1 MAVIFWIAIITIIRA
16 TNSETVDPK
25 EKLRADL
32 SNIKD
37 QLNGMQGNTEDLR
50 KSLDTFSEGLDEYIK
65 REDAEDVYNDRL
77 AKANA
82 VVLGTSKAIPKFKSG
97 DPGQIISGVLDM
109 TSMALT
115 TFGGPYGAAA
125 AVVVNIVS
133 SLIGLFM
140 TTPKSTPTL
149 EQVMKDVLD
158 EFTDEQL
165 FKRMNSFVTTLGKIH
180 GGIVAS
186 RKLSSDVEGNDL
198 TEGDITQLHTMI
210 DLFSTDTLLGDVKQN
225 IADEIISEKVSDANR
240 ALKTINVYCKLNI
253 VVELV
258 LVEFINY
265 IKEEGPENN
274 KLPTFYHSFMST
286 TRKNDKEYLGFLHL
300 PEVTEALVAAIY
312 QNAPEKYPE
321 LRQYIESIKVAP
333 IPESGL
339 EEGKTIYLTPKKWP
353 KWHFYL
359 SSESHSL
366 IYGSTNTNDQNKFI
380 LKKASSG
387 EEGREWMI
395 ENKYYPNYFISAR
408 KFESC
413 LPLKHPDEVDY
424 VEGLTMSYINRIKRN
439 CGTQCLANGK
449 CSGCYSNCYS
459 TFKIGRL
466 RNLVSINYVWRFTK
480 LKSSGRCLYYFI
492 SATQENFGPGYTL
505 FMKDSNNAN
514 AYLKYGNPKEKG
526 MFKLVKNS
534 CK

>member
-1 MAVIFWIAIITIIRA
+1 
-16 TNSETVDPK
+16 
-25 EKLRADL
+25 
-32 SNIKD
+32 
-37 QLNGMQGNTEDLR
+37 
-50 KSLDTFSEGLDEYIK
+50 
-65 REDAEDVYNDRL
+65 
-77 AKANA
+77 
-82 VVLGTSKAIPKFKSG
+82 
-97 DPGQIISGVLDM
+97 
-109 TSMALT
+109 
-115 TFGGPYGAAA
+115 
-125 AVVVNIVS
+125 
-133 SLIGLFM
+133 M
-140 TTPKSTPTL
+140 TTPKSTPSFDQVIAEALDTFNDKQLLIKMKSIMQTL
-149 EQVMKDVLD
+149 EKV
-158 EFTDEQL
+158 
-165 FKRMNSFVTTLGKIH
+165 H
-180 GGIVAS
+180 GGIVAN
-186 RKLSSDVEGNDL
+186 RKFSSDTEGNDL
-198 TEGDITQLHTMI
+198 TEEQITQMKTDI
-210 DLFSTDTLLGDVKQN
+210 EFFKTDTLLGDVKQN
-225 IADEIISEKVSDANR
+225 IKDEIESEKVSDANR

-265 IKEEGPENN
+265 IKVEGPENS
-274 KLPTFYHSFMST
+274 KLPTYYHSFMST
-286 TRKNDKEYLGFLHL
+286 TRKHNKKYLEFLHL
-300 PEVTEALVAAIY
+300 PEVKEALVAAIY
-312 QNAPEKYPE
+312 QNTPEKYPE
-321 LRQYIESIKVAP
+321 LRQYIESINVAP

-353 KWHFYL
+353 NWHFYL

-380 LKKASSG
+380 LKKASFG

-413 LPLKHPDEVDY
+413 LPLKHPDEVDN
-424 VEGLTMSYINRIKRN
+424 VEGLKMSYINRIKRN

-449 CSGCYSNCYS
+449 CGGCYSNCYS
-459 TFKIGRL
+459 TFKFGRL

-480 LKSSGRCLYYFI
+480 LKSSGRCSYYFI

-514 AYLKYGNPKEKG
+514 AYLKYGNPKEQG